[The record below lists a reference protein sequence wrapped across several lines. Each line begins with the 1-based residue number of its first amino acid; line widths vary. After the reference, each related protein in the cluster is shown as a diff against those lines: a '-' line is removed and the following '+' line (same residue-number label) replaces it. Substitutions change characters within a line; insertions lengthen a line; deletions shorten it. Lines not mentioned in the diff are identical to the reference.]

1 MIFIRWNAHL
11 MYSSLY
17 TDSRYVDMA
26 KSSLLMRAEASG
38 EGSSRLMMVERRSL
52 SSAFRTQHVHT
63 GYVFNLDYLA
73 GLSKDVRV

>member
-1 MIFIRWNAHL
+1 

-52 SSAFRTQHVHT
+52 SSAFRTTCTTQVMF
-63 GYVFNLDYLA
+63 FNLDYLA
-73 GLSKDVRV
+73 GLSKDARV